1 MQFEEALTHVLA
13 AEGGYVNHTD
23 DPGGA
28 TRYGITSRTARA
40 HGYKGDMRFLPL
52 SIAADIYRES
62 YWDTCR
68 CDELPPGIRLAVFDA
83 AVNSGPGQS
92 ILWLQRCLLVTAN
105 GTVNKATL
113 AAASKA
119 DAGELAACLLDKRM
133 AFLRQLRTWP
143 TFGKGWTK
151 RIERVRR
158 LSQSFQESLP
168 VGAPEPPLAAK
179 PSPNLFPH

>member
-1 MQFEEALTHVLA
+1 MRFEEALTHVLEE
-13 AEGGYVNHTD
+13 EGGYSNHPS
-23 DPGGA
+23 DPGRA
-28 TRYGITSRTARA
+28 TRYGITQRTARA

-83 AVNSGPGQS
+83 AVNSGSSQS
-92 ILWLQRCLLVTAN
+92 VLWLQRCLLVTAN

-113 AAASKA
+113 VAASKA
-119 DAGELAACLLDKRM
+119 DAGELAACLLDKRR
-133 AFLRQLRTWP
+133 AFLRQLRTGP